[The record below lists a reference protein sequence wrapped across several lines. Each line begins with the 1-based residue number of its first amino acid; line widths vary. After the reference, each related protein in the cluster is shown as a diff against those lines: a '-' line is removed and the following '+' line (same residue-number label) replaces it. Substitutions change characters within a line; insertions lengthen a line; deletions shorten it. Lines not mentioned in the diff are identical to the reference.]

1 LVSTSLPAVR
11 AGGDAGRTGRLGRT
25 FHVEAEFAEKPRE
38 RDPRVTFDLD
48 LGPGAGLAVAI
59 DEHRPVLRDR
69 LAGLSRP
76 IESLASEDK
85 QVQMVTF
92 KDELAHNLPK
102 PRGGLG
108 AEVGGGVRN
117 GVSHD

>member
-1 LVSTSLPAVR
+1 MLFPPVGV
-11 AGGDAGRTGRLGRT
+11 GDDSGRTRRLGRT
-25 FHVEAEFAEKPRE
+25 FHVEGEFAEKPRE

-48 LGPGAGLAVAI
+48 LGPGSGLAVAI

-76 IESLASEDK
+76 IESLASK
-85 QVQMVTF
+85 RQQVQMVLF
-92 KDELAHNLPK
+92 ECELGHNLPK

-108 AEVGGGVRN
+108 SKVGGRFRN
-117 GVSHD
+117 IASHC

>member
-1 LVSTSLPAVR
+1 
-11 AGGDAGRTGRLGRT
+11 
-25 FHVEAEFAEKPRE
+25 
-38 RDPRVTFDLD
+38 
-48 LGPGAGLAVAI
+48 
-59 DEHRPVLRDR
+59 
-69 LAGLSRP
+69 
-76 IESLASEDK
+76 
-85 QVQMVTF
+85 VQMVTF